1 MLTMISPAEELLI
14 KEIYK
19 TSQLEK
25 YIVELKKYITL
36 IDPKYKEQ
44 DDIQTP
50 FKSQEDKLWN

>member
-1 MLTMISPAEELLI
+1 MLTPAEKLLI
-14 KEIYK
+14 KEMYK
-19 TSQLEK
+19 ASQLEK
-25 YIVELKKYITL
+25 YIVELEKYITL

>member
-1 MLTMISPAEELLI
+1 MISPAEELLI

-19 TSQLEK
+19 TAQLEK